1 MNHTFHII
9 LKDLSRMRWA
19 LAIWILCLVY
29 LLFQSRLQ
37 LGLDNLGDFLQLSAI
52 MLSLVA
58 GVGLI
63 ADLMQSDHPT
73 LSEAHW
79 RALPI
84 SAGRLVTAKLLLLLG
99 LFVVL
104 PVGAALVRNLVAEN
118 SPFRNLRHLHEIGW
132 ALLILGA
139 VNLSYAAVAACTRN
153 VVHSLGLWLGLIF
166 ATGTLASYLGRYA
179 PVLPREAY
187 VRMGSD
193 KPMAVL
199 TLSVVIALAVI
210 LNQYLRRRVTAS
222 ILLLLA
228 GTVGAALIGTLWG
241 YFYFYSAQ

>member
-1 MNHTFHII
+1 MNLTIHII
-9 LKDLSRMRWA
+9 LKDLRRMRWA

-29 LLFQSRLQ
+29 QLFQSRLQ
-37 LGLDNLGDFLQLSAI
+37 PGVDSLRDFLQFSAI
-52 MLSLVA
+52 MLSLVV
-58 GVGLI
+58 GVGLV

-79 RALPI
+79 RTLPI
-84 SAGRLVTAKLLLLLG
+84 SAGRLLAAKLLLILA
-99 LFVVL
+99 LFVFL
-104 PVGAALVRNLVAEN
+104 PIGAALARNWLGEG
-118 SPFRNLRHLHEIGW
+118 SPYRNLRHWHEIGW
-132 ALLILGA
+132 ALLILSA

-166 ATGTLASYLGRYA
+166 ATATLASYLGRYA
-179 PVLPREAY
+179 PVLPLESY
-187 VRMGSD
+187 IRMGSD

-199 TLSVVIALAVI
+199 ALSLVIALAVI
-210 LNQYLRRRVTAS
+210 LNQYLRRRITVS